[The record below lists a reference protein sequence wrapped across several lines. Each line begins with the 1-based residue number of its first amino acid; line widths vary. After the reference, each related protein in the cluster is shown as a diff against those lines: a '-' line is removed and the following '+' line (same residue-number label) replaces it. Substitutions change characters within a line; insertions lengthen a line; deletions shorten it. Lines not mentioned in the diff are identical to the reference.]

1 MSAPV
6 SILSKPHLFDEKIS
20 ILKILDNFFSNY
32 SPELLIKHQQ
42 SLTELIQRDK
52 NRPSVIAWSIA
63 NEPRTQKV
71 QADGYFG
78 DVANHVRS
86 LDPSRPVTL
95 AVARS
100 FAEDRSVKLKKI
112 KHPST
117 KLISSFIVGKA
128 YGYYKL

>member
-1 MSAPV
+1 M
-6 SILSKPHLFDEKIS
+6 
-20 ILKILDNFFSNY
+20 DNIFSNY

-100 FAEDRSVKLKKI
+100 FAEDRSVSYENKTPFCEINFPFCRESIWIL
-112 KHPST
+112 
-117 KLISSFIVGKA
+117 
-128 YGYYKL
+128 